1 MKRLNKIY
9 SDIKLLKIQGATN
22 IAKAGAI
29 AYSLKPTKKTKL
41 KLMSLRKTEPALF
54 NTLKFMEKES
64 KEKVFEHF
72 EKSQEKINKII
83 FKIIKKG
90 DLIYTHC
97 HSSTIS
103 KALIFAKKN
112 KKDFEISNTETRPR
126 FQGRI
131 TAKELSDA
139 GIKIK
144 FYVDSGAIEAIES
157 CKFILLGADAILKD
171 GIINKV
177 GSSTIAELAKI
188 YKKPLYIISDSWKY
202 YEKKIKIEKR
212 DPEEVWKKA
221 PKNVK
226 IINNAFDKINKS
238 KVNKIISEL
247 GNLSYSEF
255 LKKIK
260 K

>member
-1 MKRLNKIY
+1 
-9 SDIKLLKIQGATN
+9 
-22 IAKAGAI
+22 
-29 AYSLKPTKKTKL
+29 
-41 KLMSLRKTEPALF
+41 
-54 NTLKFMEKES
+54 MEKES

-131 TAKELSDA
+131 TAKELSSA

-144 FYVDSGAIEAIES
+144 FYVDSGAI
-157 CKFILLGADAILKD
+157 DAILKD

-238 KVNKIISEL
+238 NVNKIISEL
-247 GNLSYSEF
+247 GNLSYSDF